1 MKAWIKNHKVITIAA
16 AVIVILL
23 LITSIFFKDETASYA
38 QETAA
43 LRDIVTYNSFV
54 GNVEPATD
62 FDVIAQAS
70 EEAVSVLVKKG
81 DKVKAGDVIA
91 KLDTTAI
98 DDNIALQEANIALT
112 QKSNKYNIADA
123 KRNYE
128 NYKETIDSGL
138 NSTLESSR
146 MQVESAEK
154 ALNDAKEEYEKAK
167 TSIDNG
173 SYESI
178 QSVYIQREQAYR
190 SYQSARDNASDAYS
204 YYLDARAA
212 YREAEKDAND
222 AESPTAAASQASLA
236 TLKQAMSSAET
247 QMNSADRAVD
257 TAKGAYDDACTA
269 FNNAKTNILDKLDDA
284 IESTQISYDN
294 ALTSFEIV
302 KLQVNQQLEGY
313 EAMLE
318 KTEALSDVSAAQI
331 QLQSLRHTRSDYT
344 ITAPCDGT
352 VTELHIEKGDM
363 VTMGMPV
370 ATIANIDSMQVSI
383 KVDEYA
389 VKNVKVGSAVKI
401 FIDAIEKEYEGTLI
415 EVDKTASI
423 EGGVSYF
430 NAKVSFM
437 PDEDVKS
444 GMSVEVKLTRVNE
457 PNTLSVSQD
466 CLNYREDNTAYVY
479 VKDTGGKL
487 VEQDVKL
494 GASDGVYVQVTE
506 GLNEG
511 DTVYYTKMLFNM
523 EDMDSMRDARNS
535 VLTGE

>member
-23 LITSIFFKDETASYA
+23 LITSIFLKDETASYA
-38 QETAA
+38 QETAEI
-43 LRDIVTYNSFV
+43 RDIVTYNSFV
-54 GNVEPATD
+54 GNVDPATD

-81 DKVKAGDVIA
+81 DKIKAGDVIA

-98 DDNIALQEANIALT
+98 DDNIALQEANLALT

-146 MQVESAEK
+146 MQMESAEK

-178 QSVYIQREQAYR
+178 QSVYIQREQAHR
-190 SYQSARDNASDAYS
+190 SYTSAKDNASDAYS

-212 YREAEKDAND
+212 YRDAEKDAND
-222 AESPTAAASQASLA
+222 AESPTAAASKASLA
-236 TLKQAMSSAET
+236 SLKQAMSAAET
-247 QMNSADRAVD
+247 QMNSADRAAD

-284 IESTQISYDN
+284 IESTQINYNN
-294 ALTSFEIV
+294 AVKSFKIV
-302 KLQVNQQLEGY
+302 ELQVNQQLENY

-331 QLQSLRHTRSDYT
+331 QLKSLKHTRSDYT
-344 ITAPCDGT
+344 IKAPCDGT

-430 NAKVSFM
+430 NAKVSFT

-457 PNTLSVSQD
+457 QNTLSVSQD

-479 VKDTGGKL
+479 VKDAGGKL
-487 VEQDVKL
+487 IEQDVKL

-511 DTVYYTKMLFNM
+511 DTVYFFKSLFNM
-523 EDMDSMRDARNS
+523 EDMDSMRDARDS
-535 VLTGE
+535 MLMGE

>member
-1 MKAWIKNHKVITIAA
+1 MKAWIKRHKMITIAA

-54 GNVEPATD
+54 GNVEPSTD
-62 FDVIAQAS
+62 FELVAQAS

-81 DKVKAGDVIA
+81 DKVKAGDVIV
-91 KLDTTAI
+91 KLDTTSI
-98 DDNIALQEANIALT
+98 DDNIALQEANLSTT

-138 NSTLESSR
+138 NSSLESSR
-146 MQVESAEK
+146 MQMESAEK
-154 ALNDAKEEYEKAK
+154 ALKDAKEEYEKAK
-167 TSIDNG
+167 ASIDKG
-173 SYESI
+173 TYESI
-178 QSVYIQREQAYR
+178 QSVYMQKEQAHR
-190 SYQSARDNASDAYS
+190 SYITARDSASEAYS
-204 YYLDARAA
+204 YYLEARGA
-212 YREAEKDAND
+212 YND
-222 AESPTAAASQASLA
+222 AERDAASGSATAAESKASLP
-236 TLKQAMSSAET
+236 TLKQALASAEA
-247 QMNSADRAVD
+247 QKNSAERAED
-257 TAKGAYDDACTA
+257 NAEGAYDDALTA

-294 ALTSFEIV
+294 AAKSFEV
-302 KLQVNQQLEGY
+302 VRLQVNQQLEGY

-331 QLQSLRHTRSDYT
+331 QLQSLRHTRDNYI

-389 VKNVKVGSAVKI
+389 IKNVKVGSPVKI
-401 FIDAIEKEYEGTLI
+401 FIDAIEKEYEGRLI

-430 NAKVSFM
+430 NAKVSFT

-457 PNTLSVSQD
+457 QNTLSVSQE
-466 CLNYREDNTAYVY
+466 CLKYREDNTAYVY
-479 VKDTGGKL
+479 VKNDGGKL
-487 VEQDVKL
+487 VERDIKL
-494 GASDGVYVQVTE
+494 GASDGVYVQVIE
-506 GLNEG
+506 GLSEG
-511 DTVYYTKMLFNM
+511 DTVYYFKSLFNM
-523 EDMDSMRDARNS
+523 EDMDSMRDARDS
-535 VLTGE
+535 MLMGE

>member
-430 NAKVSFM
+430 NAKVSFT

-479 VKDTGGKL
+479 VKDAGGKL

>member
-1 MKAWIKNHKVITIAA
+1 MLSWIKKHKAVVIIIAA
-16 AVIVILL
+16 VLILL
-23 LITSIFFKDETASYA
+23 AVKTVFFTDETASYA
-38 QETAA
+38 SEAVT
-43 LRDIVTYNSFV
+43 LRDITTYNSFV
-54 GNVEPATD
+54 GNVEPASD

-70 EEAVSVLVKKG
+70 EEAVQVLVKKG

-98 DDNIALQEANIALT
+98 DDNIALQEANLALT
-112 QKSNKYNIADA
+112 KKNNKYNIADA
-123 KRNYE
+123 KRGYE

-138 NSTLESSR
+138 NSSLESAR
-146 MQVESAEK
+146 MQMESAEK
-154 ALNDAKEEYEKAK
+154 ALNDTKEEYEEAK
-167 TSIDNG
+167 VSIDNG
-173 SYESI
+173 SYDSI
-178 QSVYIQREQAYR
+178 QSVYLQREQAYR
-190 SYQSARDNASDAYS
+190 SYQSARDNASDMYS
-204 YYLDARAA
+204 YYRDAVKA
-212 YREAEKDAND
+212 YNEAKSDANSESTT
-222 AESPTAAASQASLA
+222 AEVSQASLA

-247 QMNSADRAVD
+247 QMNSADRAVT
-257 TAKGAYDDACTA
+257 TAKGSYDDACTA
-269 FNNAKTNILDKLDDA
+269 FDNAKKSILDGLEDA
-284 IESTQISYDN
+284 IESAQISYDN
-294 ALTSFEIV
+294 AVTSFEIV
-302 KLQVNQQLEGY
+302 KLQVNQQLENY
-313 EAMLE
+313 EATVE
-318 KTEALSDVSAAQI
+318 KTEALSDVTASEL

-344 ITAPCDGT
+344 ITAPADGT

-363 VTMGMPV
+363 VTMSMPV
-370 ATIANIDSMQVSI
+370 VSIANLDTMQVSI

-430 NAKVSFM
+430 NAKVSFT
-437 PDEDVKS
+437 PDDDVKS

-457 PNTLSVSQD
+457 LNTLSVSQES
-466 CLNYREDNTAYVY
+466 LNYREDNTAFVY
-479 VKDTGGKL
+479 VKDADGKL
-487 VEQDVKL
+487 VEKDIKL

-511 DTVYYTKMLFNM
+511 DVVYYTKLLFNM